1 MYATDLLIQ
10 MAACAVQN
18 TVSAPSAGKTSSNA
32 NTGSDG
38 TSFQDLLEKQQGQSS
53 GTSDKATGTTAPE
66 EEAAP
71 SPTEEKKDPS
81 QVPST
86 DLMALEAALVAERM
100 PQLQTALPVENTA
113 AQASAPLTAVAEE
126 TPVLAQQTIPT
137 PSDAPSMDV
146 QPASPQGQQEATS
159 PQAVSAPVS
168 EPIQAQQSQTQTP
181 TDTNSGFS
189 DNLADAKAS
198 SAPQQEHTDEPVDV
212 SGTWE
217 SPLFQ
222 TVEHM
227 PVKVGEAVTVDT
239 TAPSSEME
247 ATLSK
252 AMTDA
257 LGDGSQHLEIQLSP
271 SNLGTVTVEFSR
283 NPEGALHVVL
293 HTENEQAAKLLSD
306 HASALGLLLQDG
318 THSEVRVEVSQP
330 QQNQQPW
337 QQPDQNGGQRQQ
349 QQQQN
354 QQPQQQ
360 HRQDAES
367 FLHQLRLGLVEL
379 EAQAV

>member
-1 MYATDLLIQ
+1 M
-10 MAACAVQN
+10 
-18 TVSAPSAGKTSSNA
+18 
-32 NTGSDG
+32 
-38 TSFQDLLEKQQGQSS
+38 
-53 GTSDKATGTTAPE
+53 
-66 EEAAP
+66 
-71 SPTEEKKDPS
+71 
-81 QVPST
+81 
-86 DLMALEAALVAERM
+86 
-100 PQLQTALPVENTA
+100 
-113 AQASAPLTAVAEE
+113 
-126 TPVLAQQTIPT
+126 
-137 PSDAPSMDV
+137 
-146 QPASPQGQQEATS
+146 
-159 PQAVSAPVS
+159 
-168 EPIQAQQSQTQTP
+168 
-181 TDTNSGFS
+181 
-189 DNLADAKAS
+189 
-198 SAPQQEHTDEPVDV
+198 DV

-349 QQQQN
+349 QQQN

-360 HRQDAES
+360 QRQDAES

>member
-10 MAACAVQN
+10 MAACAVQS

-71 SPTEEKKDPS
+71 SPTEEKKGPS
-81 QVPST
+81 QVPSA
-86 DLMALEAALVAERM
+86 DLMALEAALAAERM

-113 AQASAPLTAVAEE
+113 AQAPAPLTAVAEE
-126 TPVLAQQTIPT
+126 APVLAQQTIPT
-137 PSDAPSMDV
+137 ASDAQSMDI

-168 EPIQAQQSQTQTP
+168 EPIQAQQSQTQTS

-189 DNLADAKAS
+189 DDLTDAKAS

-330 QQNQQPW
+330 QQNEQPW

-349 QQQQN
+349 QQQN

-360 HRQDAES
+360 QRQDAES
-367 FLHQLRLGLVEL
+367 FLHQLRLGLVER

>member
-10 MAACAVQN
+10 LAACAVQSS
-18 TVSAPSAGKTSSNA
+18 TPAPSSGKTN
-32 NTGSDG
+32 SDG
-38 TSFQDLLEKQQGQSS
+38 TSFQDLLEKQQGQLS
-53 GTSDKATGTTAPE
+53 GTSDKATGTTAPDE
-66 EEAAP
+66 ETT
-71 SPTEEKKDPS
+71 SSSTEEKKDPS
-81 QVPST
+81 QVPSA

-100 PQLQTALPVENTA
+100 PQLQTALPVENAA
-113 AQASAPLTAVAEE
+113 AQAPAALTAVAEE
-126 TPVLAQQTIPT
+126 APLLAQQTISSP
-137 PSDAPSMDV
+137 ADV
-146 QPASPQGQQEATS
+146 QSAAVQSDPLQGQQETTLS
-159 PQAVSAPVS
+159 QAVSAPVS
-168 EPIQAQQSQTQTP
+168 ESIQTQQPQTQTSA
-181 TDTNSGFS
+181 DTNSGFS
-189 DNLADAKAS
+189 NDLADAKAS
-198 SAPQQEHTDEPVDV
+198 SAPQQERTDEPVDI

-227 PVKVGEAVTVDT
+227 PVKVGETVTVDT

-247 ATLSK
+247 TALSK

-257 LGDGSQHLEIQLSP
+257 LGDGSQHLEIQLTP
-271 SNLGTVTVEFSR
+271 SNLGTVTVEFTR

-293 HTENEQAAKLLSD
+293 HTENQQAAKLLSD
-306 HASALGLLLQDG
+306 HAGALGLLLQDG

-330 QQNQQPW
+330 QQNEQPW

-349 QQQQN
+349 QQQN

-360 HRQDAES
+360 RQDTES
-367 FLHQLRLGLVEL
+367 FLHQLRLGLVER